1 MSEHSLAART
11 LLLVDDEPNIINA
24 LKRTFR
30 REGYIILTA
39 NSGPEGLEILA
50 NHDVHVILS
59 DQRMP
64 EMTGVEFL
72 RNVKDLYPK
81 TIRIALSGYTD
92 LESITSAINEGAIYK
107 FLTKPWDDEQLR
119 DNVRKSFAHYEMESE
134 NLRLTADLQKVNE
147 QLSILNQNLEQK
159 VLEKSREINLNM
171 HLLQISQEILEHLP
185 VGVLGVDEQGMI
197 ALSNRRADALLH
209 NDNGE
214 SLLGSY
220 IMHYLPAELL
230 TCVDDSDAHTCQ
242 SRFFELPNGVS
253 LQVTISPMGV
263 SSRSNGKIIVISTH
277 HYPLP

>member
-1 MSEHSLAART
+1 MNERSHEART

-30 REGYIILTA
+30 REGYLILTA
-39 NSGPEGLEILA
+39 NSGAEGLAILA
-50 NHDVHVILS
+50 EHDVHVILS

-72 RNVKDLYPK
+72 RNVKNLYPK

-119 DNVRKSFAHYEMESE
+119 DNVRKSFAYYEMESE
-134 NLRLTADLQKVNE
+134 NLRLSTDLQKVNE

-197 ALSNRRADALLH
+197 ALSNRQADALLH
-209 NDNGE
+209 NINGE
-214 SLLGSY
+214 SLLGAD
-220 IMHYLPAELL
+220 IMQYLPPELL
-230 TCVDDSDAHTCQ
+230 NCVDASDSHVHEGGI
-242 SRFFELPNGVS
+242 FELPNGTT
-253 LQVTISPMGV
+253 LQVTISPMGL

-277 HYPLP
+277 HRSSP